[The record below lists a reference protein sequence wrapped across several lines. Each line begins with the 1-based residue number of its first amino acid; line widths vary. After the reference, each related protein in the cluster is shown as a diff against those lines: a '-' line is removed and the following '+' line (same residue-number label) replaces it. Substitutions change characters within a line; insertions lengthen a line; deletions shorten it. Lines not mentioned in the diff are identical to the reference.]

1 MVVPQSDVGTNAAY
15 KVKGCGSLV
24 LACERGTINR
34 KPLLALLLFAPV
46 AGGLRGLLR
55 PASDLLSKDADWFSR
70 SGRLFIRN
78 VSIETPPL
86 TPEQAGDGRRSRQR
100 RRRLSGNGAAP
111 GRRMPTRWQTAL
123 PAAPPPS
130 TTGTVALG
138 HTECDVVR
146 GIGAP
151 DNVNIS
157 NNPRGDRVAV
167 VNYSRGQ
174 RAGIYT
180 FTAGRLTSIERGP
193 EPVAQPKRR
202 KAEGR
207 SRRRRSR
214 HSDGSR

>member
-1 MVVPQSDVGTNAAY
+1 VRDNNSH
-15 KVKGCGSLV
+15 
-24 LACERGTINR
+24 RNR
-34 KPLLALLLFAPV
+34 LLALLALAPLI
-46 AGGLRGLLR
+46 AGCSG
-55 PASDLLSKDADWFSR
+55 ASDMFQSDLLSRDAEWFSR
-70 SGRLFIRN
+70 SGRLFVRS

-86 TPEQAGDGRRSRQR
+86 TPNKSVTAEDLVSADGGCPGVAPAGGPAGANALAD
-100 RRRLSGNGAAP
+100 GAA
-111 GRRMPTRWQTAL
+111 
-123 PAAPPPS
+123 AAPAPS

-151 DNVNIS
+151 DSVNLS

-193 EPVAQPKRR
+193 EPVAQPKAA
-202 KAEGR
+202 KSKKKPAAT
-207 SRRRRSR
+207 
-214 HSDGSR
+214 